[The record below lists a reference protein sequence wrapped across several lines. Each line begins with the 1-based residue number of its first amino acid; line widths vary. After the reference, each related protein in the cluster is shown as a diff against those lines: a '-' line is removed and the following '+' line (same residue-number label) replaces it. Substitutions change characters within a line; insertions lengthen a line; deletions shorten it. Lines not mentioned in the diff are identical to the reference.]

1 LTFFDKR
8 IDDSTVNKTA
18 QVGACSVE
26 QDGDILIVRWVDL
39 PSLAELQQVYEV
51 LEQLAIATGHHRVL
65 FDLTRVDPRPQ
76 TAEVRRYATEWWT
89 RHADRL
95 VLASYGMGWTVR
107 VLMELTLRAVS
118 IFAKRTARASFWATE
133 QEAREWLRAQP

>member
-1 LTFFDKR
+1 
-8 IDDSTVNKTA
+8 
-18 QVGACSVE
+18 
-26 QDGDILIVRWVDL
+26 